1 MGYTLLKLN
10 KGIDIVDGNLI
21 NSSCNTSAII
31 NDNKLIGLTLKKD
44 NGIKVISDL
53 ADNKKEIKELL
64 NKHGYKPVIV
74 SILPRYEELEGKDL
88 ILTMVSVC
96 NISHYGI
103 DKIHRLYIDQYG
115 EYWYEIIDS
124 LMRTSEILK
133 YEEMINKLEREVMA
147 IV

>member
-1 MGYTLLKLN
+1 MGYTLIKLN
-10 KGIDIVDGNLI
+10 KGIDIVNGNLI

-64 NKHGYKPVIV
+64 NKHGYKPMIV
-74 SILPRYEELEGKDL
+74 SILPRHEIIEDKDL

-124 LMRTSEILK
+124 LMKTSELLK

>member
-1 MGYTLLKLN
+1 MEYKLIELN
-10 KGIDIVDGNLI
+10 KGIDIVNGNVI
-21 NSSCNTSAII
+21 HSSYDTIAVLN
-31 NDNKLIGLTLKKD
+31 NNELIGLVLEKD
-44 NGIKVISDL
+44 NGIKLISNL
-53 ADNKKEIKELL
+53 ADNKKELKEIL
-64 NKHGYKPVIV
+64 NKCGYKPIIV
-74 SILPRYEELEGKDL
+74 SILPRYEEAEGKDL

-124 LMRTSEILK
+124 LMKTSELLK

>member
-1 MGYTLLKLN
+1 MGYTLIKLN
-10 KGIDIVDGNLI
+10 KGIDIVNGNLI
-21 NSSCNTSAII
+21 HSSCNTSAII
-31 NDNKLIGLTLKKD
+31 NDNELIGLTLKKD
-44 NGIKVISDL
+44 NEIKLISDL

-64 NKHGYKPVIV
+64 NKHGYKPMIV
-74 SILPRYEELEGKDL
+74 SILPRYEEVEGKDL

-124 LMRTSEILK
+124 LMKTSELLK

>member
-1 MGYTLLKLN
+1 MEYKLIELN
-10 KGIDIVDGNLI
+10 KGIDIVNGNLI
-21 NSSCNTSAII
+21 NSSYDTIAVLN
-31 NDNKLIGLTLKKD
+31 NNELIGLVLEKD
-44 NGIKVISDL
+44 NGIKLISNL
-53 ADNKKEIKELL
+53 ADNKKELKEIL
-64 NKHGYKPVIV
+64 NKCGYKPIIV
-74 SILPRYEELEGKDL
+74 NISSRYEVIEGESLELNF
-88 ILTMVSVC
+88 ISAC

-124 LMRTSEILK
+124 LMKTSELLK

>member
-1 MGYTLLKLN
+1 MGYTLIKLN

-31 NDNKLIGLTLKKD
+31 NDNELIGLTLKKD

-64 NKHGYKPVIV
+64 NKYGYKPMIV
-74 SILPRYEELEGKDL
+74 SILPRYEEVEGKDL

-124 LMRTSEILK
+124 LMKTSELLK
-133 YEEMINKLEREVMA
+133 YGEMINKLEREVMA

>member
-1 MGYTLLKLN
+1 MEYKLIKLN
-10 KGIDIVDGNLI
+10 KGIDIVNGNLI
-21 NSSCNTSAII
+21 NSSYDTIAILN
-31 NDNKLIGLTLKKD
+31 NDELIGLVLEKD
-44 NGIKVISDL
+44 NGIKLIPNL
-53 ADNKKEIKELL
+53 ADNKKEIKESL
-64 NKHGYKPVIV
+64 NKHGYKPVVV
-74 SILPRYEELEGKDL
+74 SLLPRYEIIEDKDL
-88 ILTMVSVC
+88 TLTMVSVC

-124 LMRTSEILK
+124 LMKTSELLK

>member
-1 MGYTLLKLN
+1 MEYKLIELN
-10 KGIDIVDGNLI
+10 KGIDIVNGNLI
-21 NSSCNTSAII
+21 HSSYNTIAVL
-31 NDNKLIGLTLKKD
+31 NNNELIGLVLEKD
-44 NGIKVISDL
+44 NGIKLISNL
-53 ADNKKEIKELL
+53 ADNKKELKELL
-64 NKHGYKPVIV
+64 NEHGYKPTII
-74 SILPRYEELEGKDL
+74 SILSRHEIIEDKDL

-115 EYWYEIIDS
+115 EYWYEIIDC
-124 LMRTSEILK
+124 LMKTSELLK

>member
-1 MGYTLLKLN
+1 MEYKLIELN
-10 KGIDIVDGNLI
+10 KGIDIVNGNVI
-21 NSSCNTSAII
+21 HSSYDTIAVLN
-31 NDNKLIGLTLKKD
+31 NNELIGLVLEKD
-44 NGIKVISDL
+44 NGIKLISNL

-64 NKHGYKPVIV
+64 NKHGYKPMIV
-74 SILPRYEELEGKDL
+74 SILPRYEEAEGKDL

-124 LMRTSEILK
+124 LMKTSELLK

>member
-1 MGYTLLKLN
+1 MEYKLIGLN
-10 KGIDIVDGNLI
+10 KGIDIV
-21 NSSCNTSAII
+21 
-31 NDNKLIGLTLKKD
+31 NDNVIHSSYDTIAVLNNNELIGLVLEKD
-44 NGIKVISDL
+44 NGIKLISNL
-53 ADNKKEIKELL
+53 ADNKKEIKELI
-64 NKHGYKPVIV
+64 NKHGYKPMIV
-74 SILPRYEELEGKDL
+74 SILPRYEEAEGKDL

-103 DKIHRLYIDQYG
+103 GKIHRLYIDQYG

-124 LMRTSEILK
+124 LMKTSELLK